1 MLWNVKEEDVLSI
14 FFKIAVIILGSII
27 AAYGITLAI
36 GAGFGGAT
44 LAVLWE
50 GVAYTF
56 DITIGTASFAVA
68 LLMIAFAL
76 IYDKKQIYIGTIIN
90 QIFYSYFIDVFTQL
104 HQYPE
109 NFYLQLCIML
119 LGIVLFAV
127 GTGIYAFVDWGRGSY
142 EAVTFAIVERK
153 HFQIKT
159 VRMALDAAVV
169 IIGMLLGGQ
178 FGICTILTILLSGPI
193 IQLTIKALKRCL

>member
-1 MLWNVKEEDVLSI
+1 MSI

-56 DITIGTASFAVA
+56 NITIGTASFAVA

-76 IYDKKQIYIGTIIN
+76 IYDKNRYI
-90 QIFYSYFIDVFTQL
+90 
-104 HQYPE
+104 
-109 NFYLQLCIML
+109 
-119 LGIVLFAV
+119 
-127 GTGIYAFVDWGRGSY
+127 
-142 EAVTFAIVERK
+142 
-153 HFQIKT
+153 
-159 VRMALDAAVV
+159 
-169 IIGMLLGGQ
+169 
-178 FGICTILTILLSGPI
+178 
-193 IQLTIKALKRCL
+193 